1 LETNKTEK
9 HFLSRNRL
17 TMYYNTISKQI
28 LRTSVHIH
36 EVHAG
41 ITVLVILYGYVMLAP
56 EAWIAVLIFLVVSC
70 VFHVGFYVQ
79 VY

>member
-1 LETNKTEK
+1 
-9 HFLSRNRL
+9 
-17 TMYYNTISKQI
+17 MYSNTISKQI

-56 EAWIAVLIFLVVSC
+56 E
-70 VFHVGFYVQ
+70 G
-79 VY
+79 